1 MIKVTYKNDEYIYR
15 EFYKYYLF
23 RRPTVF
29 AFWIILMAT
38 YFMQLATD
46 RGNWE
51 LVSFFP
57 LFMFMQ
63 IYTYRS
69 KYKLQYKKSCD
80 LTGDAYTYTFT
91 INDKTILFSSTE
103 GISYN
108 IDYDRIRS
116 YALTGGFVFL
126 FTHSKR
132 FYILPIDSFEE
143 GTYKELTDI
152 LQSNGV
158 KAEKHAK

>member
-29 AFWIILMAT
+29 AFWIILIAT

-57 LFMFMQ
+57 LFMFFNA
-63 IYTYRS
+63 S
-69 KYKLQYKKSCD
+69 
-80 LTGDAYTYTFT
+80 G
-91 INDKTILFSSTE
+91 
-103 GISYN
+103 
-108 IDYDRIRS
+108 
-116 YALTGGFVFL
+116 
-126 FTHSKR
+126 FTHNVLNSVR
-132 FYILPIDSFEE
+132 RQI
-143 GTYKELTDI
+143 
-152 LQSNGV
+152 
-158 KAEKHAK
+158 